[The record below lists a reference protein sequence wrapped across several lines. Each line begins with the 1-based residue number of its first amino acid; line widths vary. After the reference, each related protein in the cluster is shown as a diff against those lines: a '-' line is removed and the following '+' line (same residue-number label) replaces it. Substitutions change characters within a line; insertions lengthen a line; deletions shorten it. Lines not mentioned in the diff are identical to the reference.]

1 VKEAEIT
8 EKKKLFI
15 ELFFKETNPKPRII
29 KELGIGEFTYN
40 NWENELYGNT
50 KLFMEKNVEAID
62 KKISLNLADFIINIL
77 VLIAGSVLF
86 FYFLN
91 YYLILNPNACLL
103 LSGTFLTFFC
113 FFKIVN
119 YENIYRKKKRE
130 LLDKKYEYI
139 NFKEKE

>member
-1 VKEAEIT
+1 MKKSEIT

-15 ELFFKETNPKPRII
+15 ELFFKEANPKPRII
-29 KELGIGEFTYN
+29 KELGIDESIYS

-50 KLFMEKNVEAID
+50 KLFTEKNIKAID
-62 KKISLNLADFIINIL
+62 KKISLNLADLIISIL

-103 LSGTFLTFFC
+103 LSSVFLMLFC
-113 FFKIVN
+113 FFKIVS
-119 YENIYRKKKRE
+119 YENIYRKKKKE
-130 LLDKKYEYI
+130 LLDKKCEYI